1 MAVRERKWRGV
12 FRRFEAFSDESKG
25 GRRLKEVWVTF
36 SVHWMAW
43 TVAGGGRTALA
54 GLVVRVERRERG
66 GRVWLVVCHKC
77 KLLFNT
83 PLILITFN

>member
-12 FRRFEAFSDESKG
+12 FWRFEAFFDESKG

-36 SVHWMAW
+36 SVPWMAW

-54 GLVVRVERRERG
+54 GVVARVERRERG
-66 GRVWLVVCHKC
+66 GRV
-77 KLLFNT
+77 
-83 PLILITFN
+83 

>member
-25 GRRLKEVWVTF
+25 GRRLKEVWVAF
-36 SVHWMAW
+36 SMPWMAW

-54 GLVVRVERRERG
+54 GVVARVERRERG
-66 GRVWLVVCHKC
+66 ERAWSVVCHKC